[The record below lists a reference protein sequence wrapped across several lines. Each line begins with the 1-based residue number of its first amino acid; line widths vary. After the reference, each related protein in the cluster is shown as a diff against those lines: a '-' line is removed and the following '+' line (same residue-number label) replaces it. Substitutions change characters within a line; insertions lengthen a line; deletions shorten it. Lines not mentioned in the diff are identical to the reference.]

1 MDLHRH
7 KWPYHLCIDNRCH
20 CGLRAIVDIHARR
33 IAIKPVVE
41 QLGSRLDGASCVKEV
56 DSVGASAGGLVSQAS
71 GRSTEDGP
79 SGEGQASAGSG
90 SGSRRG
96 VQRHFMINQHIL
108 FLYRFHDIKSFYHK
122 ILATTATLPAILATL
137 PATWPILRMG
147 WMILLKENRFSS
159 GANADAEKLNEV
171 IKSVVDSVSK
181 QVMI

>member
-1 MDLHRH
+1 
-7 KWPYHLCIDNRCH
+7 
-20 CGLRAIVDIHARR
+20 
-33 IAIKPVVE
+33 
-41 QLGSRLDGASCVKEV
+41 
-56 DSVGASAGGLVSQAS
+56 VSQAS
-71 GRSTEDGP
+71 GRTEDGP

-96 VQRHFMINQHIL
+96 VQRHFMINQQIL
-108 FLYRFHDIKSFYHK
+108 FLYRFYDIKSFYHK

-159 GANADAEKLNEV
+159 GANSDADVDADGAEKLNEV